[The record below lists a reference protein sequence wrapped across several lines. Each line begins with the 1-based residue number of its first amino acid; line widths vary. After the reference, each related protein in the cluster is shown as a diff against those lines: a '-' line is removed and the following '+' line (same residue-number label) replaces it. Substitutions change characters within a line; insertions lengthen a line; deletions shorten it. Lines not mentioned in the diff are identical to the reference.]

1 MPEKLEVLNP
11 YKRPLDARKVMDK
24 LTGLSIK
31 PLTVVVDNSNW
42 IIAVELLEKPDKNVI
57 QEVEK
62 ALRDKELYA
71 PIIHAPSEIR
81 VEEEGVGQA
90 DGRSVQEVKGRG

>member
-11 YKRPLDARKVMDK
+11 YKKPLDARKVMDK

-42 IIAVELLEKPDKNVI
+42 TIAVELLEKPDKKVI

-62 ALRDKELYA
+62 ALRDKELYGGG
-71 PIIHAPSEIR
+71 EM
-81 VEEEGVGQA
+81 
-90 DGRSVQEVKGRG
+90 

>member
-11 YKRPLDARKVMDK
+11 YKKPLDARKVMDK

-42 IIAVELLEKPDKNVI
+42 TIAVELPEKPDKKDI

-62 ALRDKELYA
+62 VLRDKELY
-71 PIIHAPSEIR
+71 
-81 VEEEGVGQA
+81 GG
-90 DGRSVQEVKGRG
+90 GGM